1 MKRLTYAVAAGL
13 VVMAALTGCG
23 ASGANTTC
31 KDFRA
36 QNSSKQTE
44 TITQVL
50 KDKGDSKPSPL
61 KVSAYKLSAKGY
73 CEIKSP
79 DATLSGMSGS

>member
-1 MKRLTYAVAAGL
+1 MKKLIGAAAVLALLT
-13 VVMAALTGCG
+13 ALTGCS

-36 QNSSKQTE
+36 ANSSKQSDTV
-44 TITQVL
+44 TQIL
-50 KDKGDSKPSPL
+50 KDHGDSKPSPL
-61 KVSAYKLSAKGY
+61 KVAAYKLSAKAY
-73 CEIKSP
+73 CEVKSP